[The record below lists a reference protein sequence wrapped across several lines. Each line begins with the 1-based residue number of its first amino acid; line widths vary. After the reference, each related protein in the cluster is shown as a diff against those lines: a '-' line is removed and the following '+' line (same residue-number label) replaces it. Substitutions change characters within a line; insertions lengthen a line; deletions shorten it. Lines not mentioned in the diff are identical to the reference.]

1 MIKVSQLFRSYIWIL
16 DTIRRR
22 QPVTLE
28 EIAELWSHSPSND
41 GMPLDRKAFY
51 RALGAIEEMFDIE
64 IACSRG
70 RNATYSIAD
79 KGSLRGNTLQRWML
93 STMSVAGAVR
103 ESRHL
108 QSRIVLEN
116 VPSGDL
122 LLTEVTRAMENGSTL
137 LVRYQKFLDS
147 EPYETEL
154 EPYCLKLFRQRWYLL
169 AHRPGRDYLAM
180 YALDRMLD
188 ATETRHAFRLPPDFS
203 AEEHFRPMFGA
214 FQPSPGE
221 QPQTIRLRTFNGEWN
236 YLRTLPLHPSQR
248 ETAHGH
254 TPDGEPYVDFAFHL
268 CPTLDFKFELLSHIA
283 SIEVLEPLPLRLSL
297 CQMLQEGLRRNSP
310 PPSQ

>member
-1 MIKVSQLFRSYIWIL
+1 MIKVAQLFRSYIWIL

-28 EIAELWSHSPSND
+28 EICELWNHSTVSE
-41 GMPLDRKAFY
+41 GSVLDRKAFY
-51 RALGAIEEMFDIE
+51 RALEAIEEMFDVE

-70 RNATYSIAD
+70 RSATYSIAD

-108 QSRIVLEN
+108 QQRIVLEN
-116 VPSGDL
+116 VPSGDV
-122 LLTEVTRAMENGSTL
+122 LLTEVTRAMEHGCTL
-137 LVRYQKFLDS
+137 MMRYQKFLDS
-147 EPYETEL
+147 EPYEAEV

-180 YALDRMLD
+180 YALDRMLE
-188 ATETRHAFRLPPDFS
+188 AVETKRTFRLPEDFS
-203 AEEHFRPMFGA
+203 AEVHFSPMFGA
-214 FQPSPGE
+214 FQPAVGE
-221 QPQTIRLRTFNGEWN
+221 EPQVVRLRTFKGEWN
-236 YLRTLPLHPSQR
+236 YLRTLPLHHSQV
-248 ETAHGH
+248 EHGH
-254 TPDGEPYVDFAFHL
+254 GRTDAGEEYVEFSFVL

-283 SIEVLEPLPLRLSL
+283 NIEVLQPVKLRDDL
-297 CQMLQEGLRRNSP
+297 CEMLEEGMRRNGRR
-310 PPSQ
+310 